1 ITNASICHGEI
12 YSFMDSLFTTTGIY
26 PIVQNDTIHKLNLTV
41 YPIYN
46 DTLDINVCNG
56 ESYTYNDT
64 IYSSSCY
71 HTSYFQSIHGCD
83 SVVTLHLTV
92 LPEIRPIITITEDT
106 SICRGDSI
114 TLTANG
120 ASSYFWNNNATT
132 QSITVSP
139 FNTTKYIVT
148 ASNSLDCYIKD
159 TVIVTVK
166 ALPTPSISGTTIFCD
181 GNSSTLTANGGVS
194 YLWNT
199 GDTTYSIIVDTAG
212 IYSVLA
218 TGVNGCRKEVQ
229 KNVTVCPLPEL
240 SLNINDTSICLGES
254 LLLIASG
261 GSSYVWS
268 SNQTSNSINVT
279 PNSSISYS
287 VTAYNSYNCSKT
299 DTINVTVNPIPIL
312 SFVGDTSFCTGSATS
327 ITIYGAENYLWSNGE
342 TSSTLSLNP
351 SSSTQYSVT
360 GTNSYQCS
368 SSLNI
373 PIIVHQPIFTIDT
386 IHSCNSYT
394 WIDGNTYTSST
405 NTPSY
410 TLTSIYG
417 CDSIVNLNLTIHQ
430 TENTID
436 YVSACNSF
444 TWINGITYT
453 QSTNTPTYT
462 INSIYGCDS
471 IVNLHLTMNHSSSGV
486 DNQVHCKTYTW
497 INGITYTSSTNTP
510 TYTLTNYSGCDSVVH
525 LNLTINPLPNVG
537 ITGNMDIFE
546 GQTTE
551 LIASGANSYSWSN
564 GSIEQTISVS
574 PTQTTKYSVI
584 GTDDKNC
591 SDSASITINVHP
603 NIGLNNIE
611 ISNLISIYPNPTDG
625 KINIV
630 NKSNELSIQK
640 ITLLNVLG
648 EKILEKEITN
658 RNEILLDLISYS
670 SNIIFVEILLN
681 NGEKFVKKII
691 KN

>member
-1 ITNASICHGEI
+1 
-12 YSFMDSLFTTTGIY
+12 
-26 PIVQNDTIHKLNLTV
+26 
-41 YPIYN
+41 
-46 DTLDINVCNG
+46 
-56 ESYTYNDT
+56 
-64 IYSSSCY
+64 
-71 HTSYFQSIHGCD
+71 
-83 SVVTLHLTV
+83 
-92 LPEIRPIITITEDT
+92 
-106 SICRGDSI
+106 
-114 TLTANG
+114 
-120 ASSYFWNNNATT
+120 
-132 QSITVSP
+132 
-139 FNTTKYIVT
+139 
-148 ASNSLDCYIKD
+148 
-159 TVIVTVK
+159 
-166 ALPTPSISGTTIFCD
+166 
-181 GNSSTLTANGGVS
+181 
-194 YLWNT
+194 
-199 GDTTYSIIVDTAG
+199 
-212 IYSVLA
+212 
-218 TGVNGCRKEVQ
+218 
-229 KNVTVCPLPEL
+229 
-240 SLNINDTSICLGES
+240 
-254 LLLIASG
+254 
-261 GSSYVWS
+261 
-268 SNQTSNSINVT
+268 
-279 PNSSISYS
+279 
-287 VTAYNSYNCSKT
+287 
-299 DTINVTVNPIPIL
+299 
-312 SFVGDTSFCTGSATS
+312 
-327 ITIYGAENYLWSNGE
+327 
-342 TSSTLSLNP
+342 
-351 SSSTQYSVT
+351 
-360 GTNSYQCS
+360 
-368 SSLNI
+368 
-373 PIIVHQPIFTIDT
+373 
-386 IHSCNSYT
+386 
-394 WIDGNTYTSST
+394 
-405 NTPSY
+405 
-410 TLTSIYG
+410 
-417 CDSIVNLNLTIHQ
+417 
-430 TENTID
+430 
-436 YVSACNSF
+436 
-444 TWINGITYT
+444 
-453 QSTNTPTYT
+453 
-462 INSIYGCDS
+462 
-471 IVNLHLTMNHSSSGV
+471 MNHSSSGV